1 MKGRKRD
8 RKSKERVYRGRGGG
22 GGGGERGEEEGGEE
36 EGGGRGGGG
45 INNRKGGDI
54 LPTNYL
60 MQASISI

>member
-22 GGGGERGEEEGGEE
+22 GGERGEE
-36 EGGGRGGGG
+36 EGGGRGGEG